1 MGDFYLGEHVFKYCE
16 NVWFVW
22 GDGTLGVLGD
32 STGVSSVMMTSH
44 HPTASTT
51 LNLITPHRACAQM
64 IMALPI

>member
-22 GDGTLGVLGD
+22 GRGTLGVLGD
-32 STGVSSVMMTSH
+32 STGVSSVVMTSH

-51 LNLITPHRACAQM
+51 LNLIAPHRACARM